1 MNGYNTYLY
10 HKKIFDVYTVMYQL
24 VFFVYTYNRGVNMKD
39 NSILPMV
46 GKRIRQIRKL
56 KGFTQEELGEKC
68 GFHFSY
74 IGGVER
80 AEKNISLI
88 NVQKLA
94 DALEVPVQEFFS
106 YERSSSRK
114 NSERE
119 NVMTEVNEL
128 LIEMKTSDLK
138 KVKLFLSEIM
148 SNK

>member
-1 MNGYNTYLY
+1 
-10 HKKIFDVYTVMYQL
+10 
-24 VFFVYTYNRGVNMKD
+24 MKD

>member
-1 MNGYNTYLY
+1 MSEKNTYLY
-10 HKKIFDVYTVMYQL
+10 HFKLFDIHTLMYQL
-24 VFFVYTYNRGVNMKD
+24 VFFVYTYYRGVNMND
-39 NSILPMV
+39 NSILSMV

-56 KGFTQEELGEKC
+56 KGYTQEELGEKC

-94 DALEVPVQEFFS
+94 NALEVPVQEFFS
-106 YERSSSRK
+106 YERSSSRN

-138 KVKLFLSEIM
+138 KVRLFLTEIM